1 MLLRDQLKM
10 MELPNHENLIPE
22 NGTTQQC
29 ATINQYQV
37 AAGTN
42 RKISKIYESL
52 LGFLRLFEVA
62 ERRFKLVEQV
72 AQCGNILMKFF
83 ISVSRPEPLLL

>member
-1 MLLRDQLKM
+1 
-10 MELPNHENLIPE
+10 MEAPQHENLIPE

-37 AAGTN
+37 AAGTK
-42 RKISKIYESL
+42 RKITEICEP
-52 LGFLRLFEVA
+52 FLRFLRWFEVP
-62 ERRFKLVEQV
+62 ESRFKLAEQV
-72 AQCGNILMKFF
+72 ARCGNILMTLS